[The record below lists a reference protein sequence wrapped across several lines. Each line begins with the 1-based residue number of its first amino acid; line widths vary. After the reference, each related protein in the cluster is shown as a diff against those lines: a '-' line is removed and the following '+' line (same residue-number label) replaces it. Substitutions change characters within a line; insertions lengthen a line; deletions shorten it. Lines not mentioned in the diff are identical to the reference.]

1 MAQKNTNKKQV
12 SNSNK
17 DRKGDTGRT
26 SNQVGR
32 SPPAEAR
39 IITTE
44 ETEKAYKLLV
54 SHCFQVECNGHLKE
68 WYFSNFFLF

>member
-26 SNQVGR
+26 SNQGQKVSSGG
-32 SPPAEAR
+32 SPDTNNKGNR
-39 IITTE
+39 
-44 ETEKAYKLLV
+44 KGV
-54 SHCFQVECNGHLKE
+54 
-68 WYFSNFFLF
+68 